1 MAMDHQ
7 VRDWEAGAADKRE
20 DLELVGKSEC
30 RKIFF

>member
-7 VRDWEAGAADKRE
+7 VRDWEAGAADK